1 MNDGANP
8 TATPEWE
15 ELVADA
21 GEIAAEY
28 RENGWDTVV
37 LEPIDVTPVERG
49 DQSGLDVTIAES
61 AYDRIEDLVGSE
73 DVSFGDAE
81 VYYRP
86 PEAED
91 EDRRFA
97 LVVERDER
105 SESAVLVPVTYALS
119 ASRAVF
125 ERALREEDL
134 QIHVRPEAADE
145 WIVFSHDDPSLFLEE
160 SDVREW
166 IDE

>member
-1 MNDGANP
+1 MNDGPNP
-8 TATPEWE
+8 TTMPEWE

-21 GEIAAEY
+21 DGIAAEY
-28 RENGWDTVV
+28 RESGWDAVV
-37 LEPIDVTPVERG
+37 LEPIDVTPVERA
-49 DQSGLDVTIAES
+49 DRSGLDVTIAES
-61 AYDRIEDLVGSE
+61 AYDRVADLVGSD

-86 PEAED
+86 SEGESD
-91 EDRRFA
+91 DQRFA

-119 ASRAVF
+119 ASREVF

-145 WIVFSHDDPSLFLEE
+145 WIVFSHDDPSLFLEK

-166 IDE
+166 TDG

>member
-1 MNDGANP
+1 MNDEPNP
-8 TATPEWE
+8 TTTPEWE

-21 GEIAAEY
+21 DGIAAEY
-28 RENGWDTVV
+28 RENGWKAVV
-37 LEPIDVTPVERG
+37 LEPIDVTPVERA
-49 DQSGLDVTIAES
+49 DRSGLDVTIAES
-61 AYDRIEDLVGSE
+61 AYDRVADLVGSD
-73 DVSFGDAE
+73 DVSVGDAE

-86 PEAED
+86 SEGS
-91 EDRRFA
+91 DRRFA

-105 SESAVLVPVTYALS
+105 GEIAVLVPVTYDLS
-119 ASRAVF
+119 ESREVF

-134 QIHVRPEAADE
+134 QLHVRPEAADE

-166 IDE
+166 TDG

>member
-1 MNDGANP
+1 MNDGPNP

-15 ELVADA
+15 ELIADA

-28 RENGWDTVV
+28 RENGWDAVV
-37 LEPIDVTPVERG
+37 LEPIDVTPVE
-49 DQSGLDVTIAES
+49 QSDRTGLDVTIAES
-61 AYDRIEDLVGSE
+61 AYDRVADLVGSD

-86 PEAED
+86 AEG
-91 EDRRFA
+91 EDQRFA

-119 ASRAVF
+119 ESRAVF
-125 ERALREEDL
+125 ERALHEEEL
-134 QIHVRPEAADE
+134 HIHVRPEVADE
-145 WIVFSHDDPSLFLEE
+145 WVIFSHDDPSLFLEE

-166 IDE
+166 ADG

>member
-1 MNDGANP
+1 MNDGPNP
-8 TATPEWE
+8 TATLEWE
-15 ELVADA
+15 ELIADA
-21 GEIAAEY
+21 DGIAAEY
-28 RENGWDTVV
+28 RENGWNAVA

-61 AYDRIEDLVGSE
+61 AYDRVADLVGSD

-86 PEAED
+86 AEG
-91 EDRRFA
+91 EDQRFA

-119 ASRAVF
+119 ESRAVF
-125 ERALREEDL
+125 ERALHEEEL
-134 QIHVRPEAADE
+134 HIHVRPEAADE

-166 IDE
+166 TDE